1 MKFNGKDLNLI
12 HPAVSRSSET
22 LPGMPA
28 LEIATIETSRGE
40 LLAKVSLEQDEYTA
54 RVNISGRTYD
64 EAMDARLALAA
75 WAGSS
80 NRQTAELEPTYMP
93 GKAYTAIVKSVG
105 RVTKRFETV
114 DVVFLLPRPVLHDV
128 AERKAIATGKELALN
143 IGGTASTQLVI
154 RHVLSEAAQG
164 LTMEVGGQLFF
175 AMEGALESGQTVEV
189 NMHTAAVL
197 VDGVHAENR
206 ILWTK
211 TDFDLE
217 LMPGKHTLTASASGN
232 MTARWRNEWL

>member
-1 MKFNGKDLNLI
+1 MRFNGVDLNLI
-12 HPAVSRSSET
+12 HPSISRSSET

-28 LEIATIETSRGE
+28 MDISTIETSRGE

-93 GKAYTAIVKSVG
+93 GKAYTAIVKSIG

-128 AERKAIATGKELALN
+128 VERKATATGKELALN

-154 RHVLSEAAQG
+154 SHVLSQAAQG
-164 LTMEVGGQLFF
+164 LTLELGGHRFF
-175 AMEGALESGQTVEV
+175 AMEGDLKSGQTVEV

-197 VDGVHAENR
+197 VDGVHAEKR
-206 ILWTK
+206 ILWTE
-211 TDFDLE
+211 TDLDVE
-217 LMPGKHTLTASASGN
+217 LMPGRHNLTANVPGN